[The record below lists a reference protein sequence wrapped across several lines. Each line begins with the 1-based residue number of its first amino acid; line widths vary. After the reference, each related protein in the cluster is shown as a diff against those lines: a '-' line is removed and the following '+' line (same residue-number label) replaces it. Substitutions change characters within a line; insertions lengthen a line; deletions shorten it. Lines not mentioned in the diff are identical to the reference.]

1 MALLLRGPS
10 SLALQDSGCWA
21 RLPGSG
27 GDMNTV
33 GPCNKSSERS
43 FPLLEPQWLQSFR
56 SRKLRV
62 WVPSIIAKNATTC
75 RKRPVRELLSPN
87 PVSLPSK
94 PLPSCSL
101 RSQTWDPGLPP
112 TSATPVLS
120 VLSATP
126 LAASAL
132 TWYMLDAAHS
142 VTGGALTDRPSGSR
156 LTGVVWESWFYFQQ
170 TCFVYSNLFPLSF
183 GGSDLRLKNKT
194 KLKKP
199 ESISKSCLECYLH
212 GSCGDIIICLVA
224 DWVNF
229 ALCAFPG
236 VGSKQ

>member
-1 MALLLRGPS
+1 MRPPAEKGQCENCSHLIPS
-10 SLALQDSGCWA
+10 
-21 RLPGSG
+21 
-27 GDMNTV
+27 
-33 GPCNKSSERS
+33 PCHPN
-43 FPLLEPQWLQSFR
+43 
-56 SRKLRV
+56 
-62 WVPSIIAKNATTC
+62 
-75 RKRPVRELLSPN
+75 LSP
-87 PVSLPSK
+87 
-94 PLPSCSL
+94 
-101 RSQTWDPGLPP
+101 QIWEPGLPQP
-112 TSATPVLS
+112 SAAPLLS
-120 VLSATP
+120 FLSATP
-126 LAASAL
+126 PAL

-142 VTGGALTDRPSGSR
+142 ATGGGALTNRPSGSR